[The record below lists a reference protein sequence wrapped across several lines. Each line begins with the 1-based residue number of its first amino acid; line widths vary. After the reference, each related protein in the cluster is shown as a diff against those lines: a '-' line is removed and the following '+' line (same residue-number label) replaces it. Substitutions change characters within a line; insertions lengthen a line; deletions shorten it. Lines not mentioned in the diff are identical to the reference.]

1 MGNLMLRD
9 DAAQQARQQAVSLP
23 AFALATSAAPIEE
36 ISAAL
41 KADDLETARRGASS
55 IEYELRPL
63 SSDDTML
70 EEAAIALG
78 RQVGLMKMSASA
90 EQKDEWISLVL
101 DEVSNLPARL
111 VLRALDEVRQS
122 ARFESEVVPAV
133 VAAVQKRKRVL
144 DEELAALNLLIEAA
158 GPR

>member
-1 MGNLMLRD
+1 
-9 DAAQQARQQAVSLP
+9 
-23 AFALATSAAPIEE
+23 
-36 ISAAL
+36 
-41 KADDLETARRGASS
+41 
-55 IEYELRPL
+55 
-63 SSDDTML
+63 ML